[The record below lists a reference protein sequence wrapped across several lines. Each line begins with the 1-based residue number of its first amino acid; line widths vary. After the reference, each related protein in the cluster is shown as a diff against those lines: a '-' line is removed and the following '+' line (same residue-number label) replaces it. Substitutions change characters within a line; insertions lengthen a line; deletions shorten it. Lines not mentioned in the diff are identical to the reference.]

1 VVCGRVP
8 SVGAATVLRFDC
20 TRETLE
26 KKAVAA
32 WILVEK
38 ASRQG
43 VSMGRVA
50 AVLAVLMVVG
60 CGPRDPIVALQEM
73 GAEIARNSQ
82 GQVNY
87 IDLSGDLVFDDRTG
101 NLLRIETQVTA
112 AGLSH
117 LQDMTALQELRLSHT
132 EIGDRGLIHLQ
143 SLSNLER
150 LDLTGTSITDQGL
163 VHLRGLKKLRKLWL
177 DRSACSP
184 AALEEL
190 TLALPDLAIFT
201 E

>member
-1 VVCGRVP
+1 
-8 SVGAATVLRFDC
+8 
-20 TRETLE
+20 
-26 KKAVAA
+26 
-32 WILVEK
+32 
-38 ASRQG
+38 
-43 VSMGRVA
+43 MGRVA

-60 CGPRDPIVALQEM
+60 CGPQDPIVALLEM

-82 GQVNY
+82 GQVDY

-112 AGLSH
+112 AGLSY

-132 EIGDRGLIHLQ
+132 EIGDKGLVHLQ
-143 SLSNLER
+143 RLSNLER
-150 LDLTGTSITDQGL
+150 LDLTGTRITDQGL
-163 VHLRGLKKLRKLWL
+163 LHLHGLKKLKKLWL
-177 DRSACSP
+177 GRSACTP

-190 TLALPDLAIFT
+190 TLALPNLVIVR